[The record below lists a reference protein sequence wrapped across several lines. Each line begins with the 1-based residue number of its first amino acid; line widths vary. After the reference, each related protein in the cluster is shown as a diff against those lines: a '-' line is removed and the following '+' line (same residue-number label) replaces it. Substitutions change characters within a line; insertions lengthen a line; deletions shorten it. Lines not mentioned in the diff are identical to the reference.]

1 MGLSELDD
9 RLLPQWA
16 RRVQQARGTVRDTV
30 AAAPGPG
37 EVLHD
42 LDERYAGSGPLRVVR
57 DAPALGALAAV
68 AVLLAGAGT
77 GVALSLTTAGA
88 VEAGPRAVVLGPPLG
103 ADVEASLARAQRTA
117 VERARTA
124 PSTRSLALVSLSEQ
138 LTVGQ
143 VAGLLVESTLEV
155 RRALVRAPVAGA
167 PELLSAEVAADP
179 PRTLRAL
186 LAATSQRKA
195 DEARELTQQA
205 AVTAEGER
213 ASVQAA
219 ATTAAQEAA
228 AYATDCACVLALLV
242 EGSAA
247 ELAELPALPVVRG
260 VELAP
265 RGTDAGAVELR
276 PLAPGVTGVAQ

>member
-9 RLLPQWA
+9 RLLPAWA
-16 RRVQQARGTVRDTV
+16 RRVQEARDAL
-30 AAAPGPG
+30 AAAPGPAAL
-37 EVLHD
+37 LHG
-42 LDERYAGSGPLRVVR
+42 LDERWAGAGALRVVR

-77 GVALSLTTAGA
+77 SVALSLTTAGA

-103 ADVEASLARAQRTA
+103 ADAETALAQAHAAA
-117 VERARTA
+117 VERARSA
-124 PSTRSLALVSLSEQ
+124 PGTRSLALVSLAEQ
-138 LTVGQ
+138 LTADQ

-155 RRALVRAPVAGA
+155 RRALVRAPVGGT
-167 PELLSAEVAADP
+167 PELLSVEVAADP

-186 LAATSQRKA
+186 LAATAQRKQ
-195 DEARELTQQA
+195 EQARELAQQA
-205 AVTAEGER
+205 SAAAPDQR
-213 ASVQAA
+213 ASYEAA
-219 ATTAAQEAA
+219 ATTAGQEAA

-242 EGSAA
+242 EGTAA

-265 RGTDAGAVELR
+265 RGTRPDAVELR
-276 PLAPGVTGVAQ
+276 PLAPGVTGVVQ